1 MPDYKLALIP
11 GDGIGP
17 EVVNEV
23 VKVLKA
29 IEDVSNIKFKAD
41 CSRIKKLLGSFVNGS
56 SSSSYFWCIS
66 RINSKLDDRDRYL
79 YINVR

>member
-29 IEDVSNIKFKAD
+29 IEDVSNIKFKMESFPWGAENYLREGFVAPD
-41 CSRIKKLLGSFVNGS
+41 NFSRYPATF
-56 SSSSYFWCIS
+56 
-66 RINSKLDDRDRYL
+66 
-79 YINVR
+79 